1 LPFYNHKTEFG
12 TYVEEFSIEIL
23 AKGANMKSNIMF
35 VDYSISVLESLIWV
49 FMDEPYNV
57 FTFDAR
63 SKKSTRRDI
72 NWES

>member
-1 LPFYNHKTEFG
+1 
-12 TYVEEFSIEIL
+12 
-23 AKGANMKSNIMF
+23 MKSNIMF

-72 NWES
+72 NLESEGSLFLL